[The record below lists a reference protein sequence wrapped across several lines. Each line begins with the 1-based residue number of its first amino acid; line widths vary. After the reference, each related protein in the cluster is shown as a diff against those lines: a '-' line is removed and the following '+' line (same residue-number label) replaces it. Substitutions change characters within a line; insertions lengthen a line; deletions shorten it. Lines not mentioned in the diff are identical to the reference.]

1 MHRNDARRLVLLGPP
16 GCGKGTQAAL
26 LSQRLC
32 VPAIS
37 TGDMLR
43 AAVAAGSELGAH
55 VQGIMARGALVD
67 DDTMAAVV
75 RERLTHDDAS
85 HGFML
90 DGYPRTEPQAE
101 TLDTILEER
110 GQELDAVLFFEV
122 PDEVLVERV
131 LKRNRADDTDTVIRQ
146 RLRVYA
152 AETSP
157 LVDHYASRGLLRRVD
172 GNQPIEAV
180 TPALLRA
187 LEA

>member
-1 MHRNDARRLVLLGPP
+1 VLLGPP

-26 LSQRLC
+26 LSERLH

-43 AAVAAGSELGAH
+43 AAVAAGSPLGER

-67 DDTMAAVV
+67 DETMAAVV
-75 RERLTHDDAS
+75 RERLARDDARQ
-85 HGFML
+85 GFML

-101 TLDTILEER
+101 TLDAILEER
-110 GQELDAVLFFEV
+110 EQELDAVLFFEV

-131 LKRNRADDTDTVIRQ
+131 LKRNRADDSEAIIRK
-146 RLRVYA
+146 RLKVYG

-157 LVDHYASRGLLRRVD
+157 LVDHYAAHGQLRRVD
-172 GNQPIEAV
+172 GNQSIDAV
-180 TPALLRA
+180 TEALLTA
-187 LEA
+187 LES

>member
-1 MHRNDARRLVLLGPP
+1 
-16 GCGKGTQAAL
+16 
-26 LSQRLC
+26 
-32 VPAIS
+32 
-37 TGDMLR
+37 
-43 AAVAAGSELGAH
+43 
-55 VQGIMARGALVD
+55 
-67 DDTMAAVV
+67 
-75 RERLTHDDAS
+75 
-85 HGFML
+85 ML